1 MNIQTR
7 LLSEIGR
14 ENTFHIKK
22 MSLIQRNIVKI
33 LLDYGLRFGRPWIKC
48 FKKLLLILLAEP
60 RVSHLR
66 FSFDFSLLYFCSFQ
80 KLQIILIFQVSA

>member
-7 LLSEIGR
+7 LLLDIGR
-14 ENTFHIKK
+14 ENTFHEKK

-33 LLDYGLRFGRPWIKC
+33 LLDYGLMFGRSWIKC
-48 FKKLLLILLAEP
+48 FKKLLLILLAKP

-66 FSFDFSLLYFCSFQ
+66 FSFDFFTF
-80 KLQIILIFQVSA
+80 IFLFS